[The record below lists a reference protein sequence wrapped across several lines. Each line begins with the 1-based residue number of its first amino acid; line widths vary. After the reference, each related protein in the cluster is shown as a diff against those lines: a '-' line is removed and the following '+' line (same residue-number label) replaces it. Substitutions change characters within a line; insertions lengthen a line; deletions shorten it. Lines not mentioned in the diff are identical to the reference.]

1 MSPTISCGCN
11 KLFLSS
17 NKSTNPP
24 QNGLTLALTQ
34 FQQTRG
40 TGQAQWSVFFL
51 LFYIFTDVLNEL
63 FVLYWCPV
71 DLRVCCALCH
81 WGKLTWRRLEQAG
94 GPLFRSTVR
103 QCPAAL
109 TRLLLVLNWGQ
120 TSMFLSRSFDLSL
133 AGSPLTSVVLLLLVW
148 FLNMKISILI
158 HFVNTAVKKN
168 KKFNVVF

>member
-1 MSPTISCGCN
+1 MSLPKHKTGMRAAGQARQSFFC
-11 KLFLSS
+11 LLSS
-17 NKSTNPP
+17 
-24 QNGLTLALTQ
+24 
-34 FQQTRG
+34 
-40 TGQAQWSVFFL
+40 
-51 LFYIFTDVLNEL
+51 IFTAVLNEL
-63 FVLYWCPV
+63 YVLYWCPF

-81 WGKLTWRRLEQAG
+81 WGKLTWHRLEQVG
-94 GPLFRSTVR
+94 GPLFHSTVR
-103 QCPAAL
+103 QCPGAL

>member
-1 MSPTISCGCN
+1 MATCMPWTYTGIRQNYSVREADRAWRS
-11 KLFLSS
+11 FFFVLS
-17 NKSTNPP
+17 
-24 QNGLTLALTQ
+24 
-34 FQQTRG
+34 
-40 TGQAQWSVFFL
+40 
-51 LFYIFTDVLNEL
+51 YIFTDVLKEL
-63 FVLYWCPV
+63 SVLYCLCV
-71 DLRVCCALCH
+71 RCALCH
-81 WGKLTWRRLEQAG
+81 WGKLTWHRLEQVE
-94 GPLFRSTVR
+94 GPLFHSTVR